1 MRTRA
6 APAPEV
12 FERLPR
18 LARLQAERIHQS
30 FVTAGQIVV
39 MASSAL
45 RYLVLDIVRGR
56 FQYKEF
62 ITQAWFVVG
71 VSVVPTLLVA
81 IPFGVII
88 SIQIGSLAQQV
99 GATSFIG
106 AANGLGVIRQGAPLV
121 VALLLAG
128 AVGSAICSDLG
139 ARTIREEI
147 DALEV
152 LGISPIQRLVVPRI
166 VATTLVGML
175 LCGIVA
181 FAGVLTGFLFN
192 MLAQGGTPGSYISSF
207 AAFAQP
213 ADLILA
219 EVKSAVFGVIVALVA
234 CYKGLNAKGGP
245 KGVGDAVNQSVVITF
260 LLLFAVNFVITAIY
274 FQLVPPKGQ

>member
-1 MRTRA
+1 LGGLVATVIGRMRD
-6 APAPEV
+6 
-12 FERLPR
+12 
-18 LARLQAERIHQS
+18 S
-30 FVTAGQIVV
+30 FVTGGRILV
-39 MASSAL
+39 MAASSL
-45 RYLVLDIVRGR
+45 RYLGSGLVKGE

-62 ITQAWFVVG
+62 ITQAWFMVG
-71 VSVVPTLLVA
+71 VSAIPTLLVA
-81 IPFGVII
+81 VPFGVII

-106 AANGLGVIRQGAPLV
+106 AANGLGVIRQGAPIV

-166 VATTLVGML
+166 LATMMVGVL
-175 LCGIVA
+175 LCGVVA

-192 MLAQGGTPGSYISSF
+192 VLAQGGTPGSYIASF

-213 ADLILA
+213 ADLALA
-219 EVKSAVFGVIVALVA
+219 EVKSALFGLLVALVA
-234 CYKGLNAKGGP
+234 SYKGLNAKGGP
-245 KGVGDAVNQSVVITF
+245 KGVADAVNATVVLSVV
-260 LLLFAVNFVITAIY
+260 LLFAVNVVITQIY
-274 FQLVPPKGQ
+274 SALVPQRLG

>member
-1 MRTRA
+1 MDIPSRYTDTRLGGLVATVIGRMRD
-6 APAPEV
+6 
-12 FERLPR
+12 
-18 LARLQAERIHQS
+18 S
-30 FVTAGQIVV
+30 FVTAGRILV
-39 MASSAL
+39 MSASSL
-45 RYLVLDIVRGR
+45 RYLVSGLVKGE

-62 ITQAWFVVG
+62 ISQAWFVVG
-71 VSVVPTLLVA
+71 VSVIPTLLVA
-81 IPFGVII
+81 VPFGVII

-106 AANGLGVIRQGAPLV
+106 AANGLGVIRQGAPIV

-166 VATTLVGML
+166 LATMLVGVL
-175 LCGIVA
+175 LCGVVA

-192 MLAQGGTPGSYISSF
+192 VLAQGGTPGSYIASF

-213 ADLILA
+213 ADLALA
-219 EVKSAVFGVIVALVA
+219 EVKSALFGLLVALVA
-234 CYKGLNAKGGP
+234 SYKGLNAKGGP
-245 KGVGDAVNQSVVITF
+245 KGVADAVNATVVLSVV
-260 LLLFAVNFVITAIY
+260 LLFAVNVVITQIY
-274 FQLVPPKGQ
+274 SALVPQRLG

>member
-1 MRTRA
+1 VDIPSRYTDTRLGGLVATVIGRMRD
-6 APAPEV
+6 
-12 FERLPR
+12 
-18 LARLQAERIHQS
+18 S
-30 FVTAGQIVV
+30 FVTGGRILV
-39 MASSAL
+39 MAASSL
-45 RYLVLDIVRGR
+45 RYLGSGLVKGE

-62 ITQAWFVVG
+62 ITQAWFMVG
-71 VSVVPTLLVA
+71 VSAIPTLLVA
-81 IPFGVII
+81 VPFGVII

-106 AANGLGVIRQGAPLV
+106 AANGLGVIRQGAPIV

-166 VATTLVGML
+166 LATMMVGVL
-175 LCGIVA
+175 LCGVVA

-192 MLAQGGTPGSYISSF
+192 VLAQGGTPGSYIASF

-213 ADLILA
+213 ADLALA
-219 EVKSAVFGVIVALVA
+219 EVKSALFGLLVALVA
-234 CYKGLNAKGGP
+234 SYKGLNAKGGP
-245 KGVGDAVNQSVVITF
+245 KGVADAVNATVVLSVV
-260 LLLFAVNFVITAIY
+260 LLFAVNVVITQIY
-274 FQLVPPKGQ
+274 SALVPQRLG

>member
-1 MRTRA
+1 MDIPSRYTDTRLGGLVATVFGRMRD
-6 APAPEV
+6 
-12 FERLPR
+12 
-18 LARLQAERIHQS
+18 S
-30 FVTAGQIVV
+30 FVTAGRILV
-39 MASSAL
+39 MSASSL
-45 RYLVLDIVRGR
+45 RYLVSGLVKGE

-62 ITQAWFVVG
+62 ISQAWFVVG
-71 VSVVPTLLVA
+71 VSVIPTLLVA
-81 IPFGVII
+81 VPFGVII

-106 AANGLGVIRQGAPLV
+106 AANGLGVIRQGAPIV

-166 VATTLVGML
+166 LATMLVGVL
-175 LCGIVA
+175 LCGVVA

-192 MLAQGGTPGSYISSF
+192 VLAQGGTPGSYIASF

-213 ADLILA
+213 ADLARA
-219 EVKSAVFGVIVALVA
+219 EVKSALFCLLVALVA
-234 CYKGLNAKGGP
+234 SYKGLNAKGGP
-245 KGVGDAVNQSVVITF
+245 KGVADAVNATVVLSVV
-260 LLLFAVNFVITAIY
+260 LLFAVNVVITQIY
-274 FQLVPPKGQ
+274 SALVPQRLG

>member
-1 MRTRA
+1 VGRA
-6 APAPEV
+6 AGTV
-12 FERLPR
+12 LG
-18 LARLQAERIHQS
+18 RIQQS
-30 FVTAGQIVV
+30 FVTAGRILV
-39 MASSAL
+39 MAVAAL
-45 RYLVLDIVRGR
+45 RYLVTDVARGR
-56 FQYKEF
+56 FQGKET
-62 ITQAWFVVG
+62 IGQAWFVISVA
-71 VSVVPTLLVA
+71 VVPTLLVA
-81 IPFGVII
+81 VPFGVII

-106 AANGLGVIRQGAPLV
+106 AANGLGVIREGAPIV

-152 LGISPIQRLVVPRI
+152 LGISAVQRLVVPRI

-175 LCGIVA
+175 LCGVVA
-181 FAGVLTGFLFN
+181 FTGVLTGFLFN
-192 MLAQGGTPGSYISSF
+192 LIAQGGTPGSYVASF

-213 ADLILA
+213 ADLVLA
-219 EVKSAVFGVIVALVA
+219 EIKSGVFGVLVSLVA

-245 KGVGDAVNQSVVITF
+245 KGVADAVNASVV
-260 LLLFAVNFVITAIY
+260 LSVVLLFAVNVISTEIY
-274 FQLVPPKGQ
+274 AALVPQRLG

>member
-1 MRTRA
+1 VDIPSRYTDTRLGGLVATVIGRMRD
-6 APAPEV
+6 
-12 FERLPR
+12 
-18 LARLQAERIHQS
+18 S
-30 FVTAGQIVV
+30 FVTAGRILV
-39 MASSAL
+39 MSASSL
-45 RYLVLDIVRGR
+45 RYLVSGLVKGE

-62 ITQAWFVVG
+62 ISQAWFVVG
-71 VSVVPTLLVA
+71 VSVIPTLLVA
-81 IPFGVII
+81 VPFGVII

-106 AANGLGVIRQGAPLV
+106 AANGLGVIRQGAPIV

-166 VATTLVGML
+166 LATMLVGVL
-175 LCGIVA
+175 LCGVVA

-192 MLAQGGTPGSYISSF
+192 VLAQGGTPGSYIASF

-213 ADLILA
+213 ADLALA
-219 EVKSAVFGVIVALVA
+219 EVKSALFGLLVALVA
-234 CYKGLNAKGGP
+234 SYKGLNAKGGP
-245 KGVGDAVNQSVVITF
+245 KGVADAVNATVVLSVV
-260 LLLFAVNFVITAIY
+260 LLFAVNVVITQIDSA
-274 FQLVPPKGQ
+274 LVPQRLG